1 MAAAAGQLQ
10 RLHTALR
17 ANGHADPPDSVE
29 ASLDILL
36 GMGRKRK
43 RSVEPSVAQTIR
55 DSISQRIEARL
66 AAIDKRTLVQLC
78 RELDKDLVQTTPSE
92 ASVAAAHEAT
102 EKLLK

>member
-10 RLHTALR
+10 RLHAALR
-17 ANGHADPPDSVE
+17 ANGHVDPPNSVE

-36 GMGRKRK
+36 AMGRKRK

-55 DSISQRIEARL
+55 DSIAQRIESRL
-66 AAIDKRTLVQLC
+66 AAIDKRTLLQLC
-78 RELDKDLVQTTPSE
+78 REVDTDRPETMPSD
-92 ASVAAAHEAT
+92 ASVAAAHEVT